1 MGDLIERLNL
11 IIAQCRDS
19 KESADLWTEVR
30 DEIERLWA
38 VVDEMPCA
46 YHDIR
51 ASDKGQCFCG
61 DCAGPP
67 CDCPKHEALAAL
79 ETDDGS

>member
-1 MGDLIERLNL
+1 MSDLIKRLRL
-11 IIAQCRDS
+11 QDAFDDRAAELCL
-19 KESADLWTEVR
+19 EAA

-61 DCAGPP
+61 DCDDLCA

-79 ETDDGS
+79 SDDSP